1 MKTLKEYDELAIPS
15 WALSYLVNNDSTGLS
30 DQDQAQVDSFMADF
44 EAEAKSL
51 NAHVMFAD
59 DADGGEFFTHYPEFG
74 LACNC
79 VEAKILILQ

>member
-1 MKTLKEYDELAIPS
+1 MKTLKVYDELAIPS
-15 WALSYLVNNDSTGLS
+15 WALSYLVNDDSTGLS

-59 DADGGEFFTHYPEFG
+59 DAEGGEFFTNSPEFG
-74 LACNC
+74 LPCNC
-79 VEAKILILQ
+79 VEAKILIMQ

>member
-1 MKTLKEYDELAIPS
+1 MKTLKVYDELAIPS

-30 DQDQAQVDSFMADF
+30 DQDQAQIDSFMADF
-44 EAEAKSL
+44 EAEARGL

-59 DADGGEFFTHYPEFG
+59 DAEGGEFFTNSPEFG

>member
-15 WALSYLVNNDSTGLS
+15 WALSYLVNNDATGLS
-30 DQDQAQVDSFMADF
+30 DEDRAQVDSFIADF

-51 NAHVMFAD
+51 NAHVMFVD
-59 DADGGEFFTHYPEFG
+59 DAEGGEFFTNSPEFG
-74 LACNC
+74 LPCNC

>member
-15 WALSYLVNNDSTGLS
+15 WALSYLVNNDATGLS

>member
-1 MKTLKEYDELAIPS
+1 MKTLKKYDELAIPS
-15 WALSYLVNNDSTGLS
+15 WALSYLVNNDATGLS
-30 DQDQAQVDSFMADF
+30 DEDQAQVDSFMADF
-44 EAEAKSL
+44 EAGAKSL

-59 DADGGEFFTHYPEFG
+59 DAENGEFFCTAPEFG

>member
-15 WALSYLVNNDSTGLS
+15 WALSYLVNNDATGLS
-30 DQDQAQVDSFMADF
+30 DEDQAQVDSFMQGFYD
-44 EAEAKSL
+44 EAKTL
-51 NAHVMFAD
+51 NAHVMLAD
-59 DADGGEFFTHYPEFG
+59 DADGGEFFCTAPEFG

>member
-15 WALSYLVNNDSTGLS
+15 WALSYLVNNDATGL
-30 DQDQAQVDSFMADF
+30 DDEDQAQVDSFMADF
-44 EAEAKSL
+44 EAEATSL

-59 DADGGEFFTHYPEFG
+59 DADGGEFFTHHPEFG